1 VAEAAAAARDAK
13 ADAEVWWREIDE
25 ERRGGQA
32 LVCLIGWGL
41 SIASGACKPAEAGM
55 QVERGTLRY
64 D

>member
-1 VAEAAAAARDAK
+1 MQK